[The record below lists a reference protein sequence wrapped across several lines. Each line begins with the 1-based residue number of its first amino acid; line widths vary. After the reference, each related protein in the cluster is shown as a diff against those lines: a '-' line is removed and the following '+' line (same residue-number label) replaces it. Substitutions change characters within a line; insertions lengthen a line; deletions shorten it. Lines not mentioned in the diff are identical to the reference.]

1 MGISAPHN
9 LLGSRHHKLTL
20 TTPTLTGILAQTIE
34 RRTSTHPLTMS
45 TRRTWWTNSASPI
58 MVLSMLGETPQ
69 SVLRLIQRVVLLER
83 SQDNLARY
91 YITVQFNRGIMGNVN
106 TEER

>member
-1 MGISAPHN
+1 
-9 LLGSRHHKLTL
+9 
-20 TTPTLTGILAQTIE
+20 
-34 RRTSTHPLTMS
+34 
-45 TRRTWWTNSASPI
+45 